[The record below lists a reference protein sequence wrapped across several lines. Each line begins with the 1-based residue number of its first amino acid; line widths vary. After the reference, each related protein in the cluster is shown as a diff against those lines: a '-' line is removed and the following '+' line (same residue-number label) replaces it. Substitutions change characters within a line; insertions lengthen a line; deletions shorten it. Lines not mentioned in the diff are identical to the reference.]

1 MQTHNKIDKLLTT
14 SSSSNAAAN
23 VTMRAPN
30 VSASAASAKMS
41 DEENVGMIPEVMRL
55 APGDS
60 GKLQR
65 LIVQS
70 GASGKYLPDIE
81 KIFGTPQDL
90 LLLANPDQRP
100 YKQWQQREEDPRKQ
114 WQQCEQWEQWEEDK
128 DKGKGD
134 KDNEYKAREW
144 EPGVGA
150 LGLPRVVYQGKGT
163 SSSPYHGADVRYKGS
178 KTPVNEV
185 VYQGVNEVVYLKHH
199 PGGFHQSS
207 SSSDRDP
214 KMKAL

>member
-1 MQTHNKIDKLLTT
+1 MQTHNKIEKLLTT

-30 VSASAASAKMS
+30 MSASAASAKMS

-55 APGDS
+55 APRDS

-114 WQQCEQWEQWEEDK
+114 WQQWEQWEEDK

-150 LGLPRVVYQGKGT
+150 SRPYQ
-163 SSSPYHGADVRYKGS
+163 GADVRYKGS

>member
-30 VSASAASAKMS
+30 MSASAASAKMS

-100 YKQWQQREEDPRKQ
+100 YKQWQQREEGTQGHTSSADPRKQ
-114 WQQCEQWEQWEEDK
+114 WQQWQQWEQWEEDK

-144 EPGVGA
+144 VHKARE
-150 LGLPRVVYQGKGT
+150 YQDKE
-163 SSSPYHGADVRYKGS
+163 D
-178 KTPVNEV
+178 KTPT
-185 VYQGVNEVVYLKHH
+185 KTS
-199 PGGFHQSS
+199 P
-207 SSSDRDP
+207 
-214 KMKAL
+214 A

>member
-30 VSASAASAKMS
+30 MSASAASAKMS

-70 GASGKYLPDIE
+70 GASGRYFEDIQNT
-81 KIFGTPQDL
+81 FGTPQEL
-90 LLLANPDQRP
+90 VLLANPDQRP
-100 YKQWQQREEDPRKQ
+100 YKQWQN
-114 WQQCEQWEQWEEDK
+114 WQQRGAEE
-128 DKGKGD
+128 GGGQGH
-134 KDNEYKAREW
+134 RE
-144 EPGVGA
+144 G
-150 LGLPRVVYQGKGT
+150 R
-163 SSSPYHGADVRYKGS
+163 
-178 KTPVNEV
+178 
-185 VYQGVNEVVYLKHH
+185 
-199 PGGFHQSS
+199 
-207 SSSDRDP
+207 
-214 KMKAL
+214 